1 MLAMAGRTIEEEDGG
16 DERGIYGYMYGLE
29 SLLVNY
35 NKLVAEGGKEFIF
48 HPCIENPAR
57 MFEEIQKR
65 PESEQYK
72 KFTYSQAKEAGK
84 GYPFISAVQDTPKG
98 KEVVRILD
106 QLTRSE
112 TSTEVIYNEL
122 YVLCQETPSAMMQ
135 FVTALAEGRFE
146 SADQVQEIVK
156 VFTDFSNSIPR
167 WELKGYSSKEV
178 FQMYEK
184 PKLKPL
190 PSQPLVPNDS
200 ALKNVGRND
209 PRLCGSGRKY
219 KNCHGK

>member
-1 MLAMAGRTIEEEDGG
+1 ME
-16 DERGIYGYMYGLE
+16 Y
-29 SLLVNY
+29 
-35 NKLVAEGGKEFIF
+35 
-48 HPCIENPAR
+48 
-57 MFEEIQKR
+57 
-65 PESEQYK
+65 
-72 KFTYSQAKEAGK
+72 
-84 GYPFISAVQDTPKG
+84 
-98 KEVVRILD
+98 LD
-106 QLTRSE
+106 
-112 TSTEVIYNEL
+112 NEL
-122 YVLCQETPSAMMQ
+122 YVLCQETPSAKMQ

-190 PSQPLVPNDS
+190 PSQPFVPNDS